1 MDAIVVGVDGT
12 ADSLHAL
19 AEAARLAAES
29 DVGIVV
35 VCVRHE
41 GALAPAAAGP
51 ASHEAL
57 DAMEKSVYEQ
67 AGRVLGETTVHWAFD
82 VRSGDPAAE
91 LIKAAREHHARAI
104 VVGGRSHG
112 IVGGIVTGSVA
123 QKLVRQSP
131 VSVLVVR
138 DDGTRHHD
146 GVSES

>member
-1 MDAIVVGVDGT
+1 MEDIVVGVDGT
-12 ADSLHAL
+12 ADSLNAL
-19 AEAARLAAES
+19 AEAARLAAEAG
-29 DVGIVV
+29 VGLIV

-41 GALAPAAAGP
+41 GSLAPAAAGP
-51 ASHEAL
+51 ATREAL

-67 AGRVLGETTVHWAFD
+67 AGHVLADRMVHWRFD

-91 LIKAAREHHARAI
+91 LIKAAQEYHGRAI

-138 DDGTRHHD
+138 DDGTKHHEAV
-146 GVSES
+146 GER

>member
-12 ADSLHAL
+12 EDSLHAL
-19 AEAARLAAES
+19 GEAARLGQEAG
-29 DVGIVV
+29 VGLVV

-41 GALAPAAAGP
+41 GTMAPAAAGP
-51 ASHEAL
+51 ASREAL

-67 AGRVLGETTVHWAFD
+67 AGRVLADRTVHWAFD

-138 DDGTRHHD
+138 DDGTRHHEA
-146 GVSES
+146 VTEP